1 MRFYFQSVGKPRPAM
16 WNSVVFLFVNAALNW
31 IFVFGGPFRH
41 FAAFETGEGS
51 VSSARR

>member
-31 IFVFGGPFRH
+31 IFVFGGPF
-41 FAAFETGEGS
+41 ATSPLSETGEGS